1 MAVNQVI
8 VGDEVKLDL
17 TGDTVSVN
25 NLLAGATAHNAAG
38 EPIVGTM
45 AASGGSSGGEQLTI
59 ENAVVIKQSD
69 SAYILH
75 NFTETKYI
83 AGNRIGYAGAEDSII
98 VSENVAVK
106 SAVDVKAE
114 TSKYVFGTVS
124 TTSNTSAVI
133 NDYDIEMTIVSIN
146 PIYATVKLSSSKTGI
161 TIPTSTVNTYDL
173 SKSGL
178 RLVWDTIYPPGT
190 LEKFPNGHVR
200 CLVQIVY
207 TDASGVAKTSN
218 SVTLYAGFSSEA
230 EYNAA
235 VGLTYEPN
243 TLTTV
248 TDSTEVT
255 G

>member
-8 VGDEVKLDL
+8 IGDEVKLDL
-17 TGDTVSVN
+17 TGDTVSEN
-25 NLLAGATAHNAAG
+25 NLLAGVTAHNAAG

-45 AASGGSSGGEQLTI
+45 AASGGSSSGEQLTI

-83 AGNRIGYAGAEDSII
+83 AGNKIGYAGADDSII
-98 VSENVAVK
+98 VNENVAVK
-106 SAVDVKAE
+106 NTVDKKAE
-114 TSKYVFGTVS
+114 TTKYVFGAVS
-124 TTSNTSAVI
+124 VTNNTSAVI
-133 NDYDIEMTIVSIN
+133 NDYDIEMEIVSVGTQNAVIK
-146 PIYATVKLSSSKTGI
+146 AVSSKTGI
-161 TIPTSTVNTYDL
+161 SIVSNPVTTVDL

-178 RLVWDTIYPPGT
+178 RLVWTAIYPPGI
-190 LEKFPNGHVR
+190 LEKFPYGYVNAI
-200 CLVQIVY
+200 VQMVY
-207 TDASGVAKTSN
+207 MSTAVQANNVA
-218 SVTLYAGFSSEA
+218 TLYIGFSSEA